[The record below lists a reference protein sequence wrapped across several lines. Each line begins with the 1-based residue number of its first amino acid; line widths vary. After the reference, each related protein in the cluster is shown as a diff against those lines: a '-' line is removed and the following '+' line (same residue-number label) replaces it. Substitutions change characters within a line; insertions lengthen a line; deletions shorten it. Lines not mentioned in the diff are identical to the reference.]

1 MLRALCSTNL
11 MTRNKNDGYFSLW
24 LVALCFFFSIPH
36 LVAAQDGGALDSPIE
51 FSARDSLVLHF
62 GSDEGDQG
70 ILTGNAS
77 VSYEG
82 IRLTSHF
89 VDLLFEQDELVAYG
103 MATDS
108 GLVGSPVFSE
118 GSETLTGSRLAY
130 NMVTG
135 RGRVTAAR
143 TQFEEGFIQAG
154 IAKVREDSTIFIRD
168 GLYTTCN
175 CGPDETPSYSLRAER
190 MKIVDQKWVYT
201 GPIQLFIFNIP
212 MPIWLPFGFLPY
224 QEGRR
229 SGPLAPQYGEDERGF
244 FLRDWG
250 WYLALNDKM
259 DAQVRLGIWTKGSWQ
274 VNPSFRYNRRDLYSG
289 NVNIDFLRERSGERN
304 DPDLVTR
311 RTLSLRWSHSQTFSP
326 KSRLSANV
334 NLTSS
339 SYLRTVSEQY
349 SDNIRQSIGSSIQYN
364 RTLRGGR
371 SISLNIRQQQVLSTG
386 SVDLSFP
393 QFSFS
398 QTTKAP
404 FKRST
409 GGRNQRWYERLQY
422 SISSRVNNR
431 YEFRPISD
439 EDLIANGDTLANGQP
454 VSYPWYEAL
463 FDAEKYRVATGR
475 DEGRFRFNATHRVPI
490 SAPFAIRRLP
500 LLGQIQLNVSPNI
513 NYSEEWFISTER
525 QRLNSG
531 GRIET
536 TPQQGFFSLRQ
547 FNAGVSAN
555 TTVYGLFPVKVGPYQ
570 GLRHTVRPRVGFSYR
585 PDFGSD
591 VWGYTRALLDATGQA
606 VVDTLAS
613 GITPRRYPIVRGIQS
628 GLQNSLSFGFD
639 NTFET
644 KKINTDSTG
653 SDQTRILK
661 LLTVNL
667 SGSYNF
673 AADSL
678 RMSSIR
684 ISART
689 NILGEMNVNFSSTFS
704 PYKLSS
710 DGRRMINDYVFSLR
724 DFAFARLTQLSVRG
738 SMRLRGQL
746 RSATGT
752 SDSAPTQR
760 PQFESTSFATS
771 GMMNQ
776 FPSTGGGFG
785 GSQNWSL
792 DMSFVYQI
800 SRPQR
805 VLRRSATVNAGF
817 NFGLTP
823 TWQVRGQTGYDFEQ
837 KKIVTTSLNISK
849 EFECWNMGFRWIP
862 FGAFQSWGFDLHV
875 KSGRLAEFLRFQQP
889 RSDRNRGLGGRG
901 RPRI

>member
-1 MLRALCSTNL
+1 MPPALYSTSL
-11 MTRNKNDGYFSLW
+11 MTRNKNDSFFSPQLVTFW
-24 LVALCFFFSIPH
+24 LCISIPH
-36 LVAAQDGGALDSPIE
+36 LVAAQDGGTLDSPIE

-62 GSDEGDQG
+62 GSDLGDRG
-70 ILTGNAS
+70 VLTGNAS

-82 IRLTSHF
+82 IRLTAHF

-103 MATDS
+103 ISTDS
-108 GLVGSPVFSE
+108 GQVGSPVFSE
-118 GSETLTGSRLAY
+118 GSETITGARLAY

-175 CGPDETPSYSLRAER
+175 CGPDETPSYSLRARR

-229 SGPLAPQYGEDERGF
+229 SGPLPPQYGEDERGF
-244 FLRDWG
+244 FLKNWG

-259 DAQVRLGIWTKGSWQ
+259 DAQIRLGIWTRGSWQ
-274 VNPSFRYNRRDLYSG
+274 INPSFRYNQRDGYSG
-289 NVNIDFLRERSGERN
+289 NLNVDFLRERSGERN

-311 RTLSLRWSHSQTFSP
+311 RTLSVRWSHSQTFSP
-326 KSRLSANV
+326 TSRLSANV

-339 SYLRTVSEQY
+339 SYLRTVSDQY
-349 SDNIRQSIGSSIQYN
+349 TDNIRQSIGSSIQYN

-371 SISLNIRQQQVLSTG
+371 SISVNIRQQQVLSTG

-398 QTTKAP
+398 QTTKSP
-404 FKRST
+404 FKREV
-409 GGRNQRWYERLQY
+409 GGRNQLWYERLQY

-439 EDLIANGDTLANGQP
+439 EKLIANGDTLANGQP

-463 FDAEKYRVATGR
+463 FDEEKYRIATGR

-490 SAPFAIRRLP
+490 SAPFAIQRLP
-500 LLGQIQLNVSPNI
+500 LLGQLRLNLSPNI

-525 QRLNSG
+525 QKLNSAG
-531 GRIET
+531 QTET
-536 TPQQGFFSLRQ
+536 IPEQGFFSLRQ

-555 TTVYGLFPVKVGPYQ
+555 TTIYGLFPVKVGSYR

-585 PDFGSD
+585 PDFSSD
-591 VWGYTRALLDATGQA
+591 IWGYTRTLLDDTGQA
-606 VVDTLAS
+606 VVDTLES
-613 GITPRRYPIVRGIQS
+613 GITPRRYPIVRGVQS
-628 GLQNSLSFGFD
+628 GLQNSISFGLD

-644 KKINTDSTG
+644 KKINIDSTG
-653 SDQTRILK
+653 SDQTRVLK

-684 ISART
+684 VSART
-689 NILGEMNVNFSSTFS
+689 NILGKMNVNFSSTFS
-704 PYKLSS
+704 PYKLNP
-710 DGRRMINDYVFSLR
+710 DGRRMINDFVFSLR
-724 DFAFARLTQLSVRG
+724 NFAFARLTQLSVRG

-746 RSATGT
+746 RSTTTA
-752 SDSAPTQR
+752 DSPPSQM
-760 PQFESTSFATS
+760 PQFGATSFATG
-771 GMMNQ
+771 GMANQ
-776 FPSTGGGFG
+776 FPSVGGLG
-785 GSQNWSL
+785 GSQDWSL
-792 DMSFVYQI
+792 DLSFVYQI

-805 VLRRSATVNAGF
+805 ILRRSATVNAGF
-817 NFGLTP
+817 HFGLTP
-823 TWQVRGQTGYDFEQ
+823 TWRVRGQTGYDFEQ
-837 KKIVTTSLNISK
+837 KKIVTTSLNLSK

-862 FGAFQSWGFDLHV
+862 FGVFQSWGFDLHV

-889 RSDRNRGLGGRG
+889 RADRNRGLRGRG